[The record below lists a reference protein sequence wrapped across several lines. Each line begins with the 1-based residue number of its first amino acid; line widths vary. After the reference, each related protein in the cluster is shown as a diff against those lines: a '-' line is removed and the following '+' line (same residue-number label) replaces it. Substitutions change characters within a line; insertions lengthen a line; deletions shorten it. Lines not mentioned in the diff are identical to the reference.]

1 MAKAKKTEVKGKSSE
16 ALREDLKNKRLDLF
30 KAQMDHERRKLKN
43 TTSLTTMRKDIA
55 RMLTHIKMLGMSA
68 KPAVQTKTEQSVR
81 QAQDK
86 KEVTNG

>member
-1 MAKAKKTEVKGKSSE
+1 MAKAKKAEVKEKSLE

-55 RMLTHIKMLGMSA
+55 RILTQVKMVGMSA
-68 KPAVQTKTEQSVR
+68 KPIA
-81 QAQDK
+81 QAKAEK

>member
-1 MAKAKKTEVKGKSSE
+1 MAKSKKAEVKEKSLG
-16 ALREDLKNKRLDLF
+16 ALQEDLKNKRLDLF

-55 RMLTHIKMLGMSA
+55 RILTQIKMLHVSV
-68 KPAVQTKTEQSVR
+68 KPAAVGAKAE
-81 QAQDK
+81 K